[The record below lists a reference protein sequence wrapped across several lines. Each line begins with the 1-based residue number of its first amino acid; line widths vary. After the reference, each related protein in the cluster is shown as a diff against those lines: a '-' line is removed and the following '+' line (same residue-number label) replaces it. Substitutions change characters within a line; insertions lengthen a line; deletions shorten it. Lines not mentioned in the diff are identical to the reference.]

1 MSVSSDSLWERDFDD
16 VAPTS
21 THMPMFL
28 QATSLKPVVHL
39 TIILLEN
46 DLFFFFSVI
55 GVLSGVIKIFFP

>member
-39 TIILLEN
+39 AIILLEN
-46 DLFFFFSVI
+46 DHFFSVI
-55 GVLSGVIKIFFP
+55 GVLSGVIKNIFP